1 LLTLSDLSFRVSFI
15 GFVSYTGYQVI
26 IAVIIIIVVVVVVAG
41 SYWRFFFDDI
51 LEDFSINSWKQSNT
65 LFVKV

>member
-26 IAVIIIIVVVVVVAG
+26 IAVIIIIVVVVVVVAG

-51 LEDFSINSWKQSNT
+51 LEDFQLT
-65 LFVKV
+65 LGNKVILCL